1 MENKE
6 FKNIG
11 GGDDSPSQRS
21 RWTRPTGSWKKFNW
35 V

>member
-11 GGDDSPSQRS
+11 GGDSPSQRS
-21 RWTRPTGSWKKFNW
+21 RWTRPTGAWKKYIG
-35 V
+35 